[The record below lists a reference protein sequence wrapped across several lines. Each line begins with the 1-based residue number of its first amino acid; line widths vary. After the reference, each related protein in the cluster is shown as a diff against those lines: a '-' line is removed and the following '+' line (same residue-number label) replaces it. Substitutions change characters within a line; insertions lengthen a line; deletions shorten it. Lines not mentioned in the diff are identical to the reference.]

1 MVSSTTNTT
10 PSMLAGDEGVAGGR
24 PNRCPRAA
32 MASQASAVAWQYD
45 AGVCCFCWL
54 AGESD
59 TMRRIHDAVG
69 VDPIDFESGYP
80 KLV

>member
-1 MVSSTTNTT
+1 VLLL
-10 PSMLAGDEGVAGGR
+10 LA
-24 PNRCPRAA
+24 RCRE
-32 MASQASAVAWQYD
+32 D
-45 AGVCCFCWL
+45 
-54 AGESD
+54 D

>member
-1 MVSSTTNTT
+1 
-10 PSMLAGDEGVAGGR
+10 
-24 PNRCPRAA
+24 

-45 AGVCCFCWL
+45 AGVCLLLL
-54 AGESD
+54 ARWREDD
-59 TMRRIHDAVG
+59 TMRRIHDVVG

>member
-1 MVSSTTNTT
+1 MKASPAADQPLPRGSDGVSGNRGG
-10 PSMLAGDEGVAGGR
+10 LAVRRWGVLLL
-24 PNRCPRAA
+24 
-32 MASQASAVAWQYD
+32 
-45 AGVCCFCWL
+45 L
-54 AGESD
+54 ARWREDD

>member
-1 MVSSTTNTT
+1 VQRS
-10 PSMLAGDEGVAGGR
+10 GR
-24 PNRCPRAA
+24 VNEAP
-32 MASQASAVAWQYD
+32 ASAVGGRLDRSARD
-45 AGVCCFCWL
+45 
-54 AGESD
+54 D

>member
-1 MVSSTTNTT
+1 MNAGQRWRLRRARWLGSTTLGCVAL
-10 PSMLAGDEGVAGGR
+10 LA
-24 PNRCPRAA
+24 RCRE
-32 MASQASAVAWQYD
+32 D
-45 AGVCCFCWL
+45 
-54 AGESD
+54 D